1 VPAEISQERIM
12 RLAGKVAIVTGGGKG
27 IGKAIALAFGREGAT
42 VVIASRTVSAL
53 EETCSEIGGRGGQ
66 ATYVQTDVSDEKQVQ
81 RLVAETIRQFGQVDV
96 LVNNSGVA
104 GPTCKVVDMD
114 LSQWNETLAVDLT
127 GSMVCAREVLKHMMP
142 RGTGSIV
149 NVVSE
154 GGRSGDGRS
163 GYPLRAAYCCSKMG
177 LIGLTET
184 LSVEMGEYGIRV
196 NALSPGPVLGE
207 RIVSVIR
214 KRVSET
220 GKTFEEMMTTLAA
233 NNSLKRIA
241 TEEECAAVA
250 VFLASEESSAVTGQT
265 IAVSCGQHVN
275 F

>member
-1 VPAEISQERIM
+1 M
-12 RLAGKVAIVTGGGKG
+12 RLQGKVAIITGGGKG
-27 IGKAIALAFGREGAT
+27 IGKAVALAFAREGAA

-53 EETCSEIGGRGGQ
+53 EQTCEEITRNGGN
-66 ATYVQTDVSDEKQVQ
+66 AACFQTDVSDEKQVQ
-81 RLVAETIRQFGQVDV
+81 RLVAETIRQFGQVDI
-96 LVNNSGVA
+96 LVNNSGVS
-104 GPTCKVVDMD
+104 GPTSRVVDMD

-127 GSMVCAREVLKHMMP
+127 GSMLCAREVLKHMIQ
-142 RGTGSIV
+142 RRTGSVI
-149 NVVSE
+149 NIVSE
-154 GGRSGDGRS
+154 GGRSADGRS

-196 NALSPGPVLGE
+196 NAVSPGPVLGE
-207 RIVSVIR
+207 RIRNVVE
-214 KRVSET
+214 KRVAET
-220 GKTFEEMMTTLAA
+220 GKTVEEMLKALAA
-233 NNSLKRIA
+233 NNSLKRLA

-265 IAVSCGQHVN
+265 IPVSCGQHVN

>member
-1 VPAEISQERIM
+1 M
-12 RLAGKVAIVTGGGKG
+12 RLKEKAAIITGGGKG
-27 IGKAIALAFGREGAT
+27 IGRAIALAFAREGAS
-42 VVIASRTVSAL
+42 VVIAGRTLDSL
-53 EETCSEIGGRGGQ
+53 ESTCREIEAEGGR
-66 ATYVQTDVSDEKQVQ
+66 AAMVQTDISVEEQVK
-81 RLVAETIRQFGQVDV
+81 RLVAETIGRFGRVDI
-96 LVNNSGVA
+96 LVNNSGIA
-104 GPTCKVVDMD
+104 GPTARVVDMD
-114 LSQWNETLAVDLT
+114 LAQWNETLTIDLT
-127 GSMVCAREVLKHMMP
+127 GSMLCAREVLKHMVP
-142 RGTGSIV
+142 CKAGSII

-163 GYPLRAAYCCSKMG
+163 GYPMRAAYCSSKMG

-184 LSVEMGEYGIRV
+184 LAVENGEYGIRV

-207 RIVSVIR
+207 RIINVVR
-214 KRVSET
+214 KRVAET

-250 VFLASEESSAVTGQT
+250 VFLASDESSAVTGVT
-265 IAVSCGQHVN
+265 VPVSCGQHIN

>member
-1 VPAEISQERIM
+1 M
-12 RLAGKVAIVTGGGKG
+12 RLQGRVAIITGGGKG
-27 IGKAIALAFGREGAT
+27 IGRAIALAFAREGAT
-42 VVIASRTVSAL
+42 VVIASRSVSSL
-53 EETCSEIGGRGGQ
+53 EQTCREISGNDGK

-81 RLVAETIRQFGQVDV
+81 RLVAETIRQFGQVDI
-96 LVNNSGVA
+96 LVNNSGIS
-104 GPTCKVVDMD
+104 GPTSRVVDMD

-127 GSMVCAREVLKHMMP
+127 GSMLCAREVLKGMIE
-142 RGTGSIV
+142 RKAGAII
-149 NVVSE
+149 NIVSE
-154 GGRSGDGRS
+154 GGRSADGRS

-184 LSVEMGEYGIRV
+184 LSVEMGEHGIRV
-196 NALSPGPVLGE
+196 NAISPGPVMGE
-207 RIVSVIR
+207 RIRNVLKNR
-214 KRVSET
+214 MAET
-220 GKTFEEMMTTLAA
+220 GKTLEEMMEVLAV

-265 IAVSCGQHVN
+265 IPVSCGQHVN